1 VARLFFFDWR
11 GGAHA
16 PLLLLRV
23 LQAAL
28 ETLDLA
34 RRIDEALL
42 TGEERVT
49 RGTDVDV
56 QILLG

>member
-1 VARLFFFDWR
+1 
-11 GGAHA
+11 
-16 PLLLLRV
+16 V

-28 ETLDLA
+28 EALDLA
-34 RRIDEALL
+34 RRIDETLL

-56 QILLG
+56 QVLLG

>member
-1 VARLFFFDWR
+1 VARLLFDWR

-16 PLLLLRV
+16 PLLLFRV

-28 ETLDLA
+28 EALDLA
-34 RRIDEALL
+34 RRIDETLL

-49 RGTDVDV
+49 RGTDVDM